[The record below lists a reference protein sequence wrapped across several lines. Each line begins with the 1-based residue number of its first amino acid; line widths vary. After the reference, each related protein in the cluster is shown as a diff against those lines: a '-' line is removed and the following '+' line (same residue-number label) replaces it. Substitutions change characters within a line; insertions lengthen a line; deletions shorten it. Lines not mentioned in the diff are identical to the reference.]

1 MPWNPSHTEPALPPP
16 LAVYANRVAE
26 VLKDGRPVGFL
37 LVEPEPYAEQV
48 GGALWWRRWSE
59 YRWAAHLWLNV
70 PGLDLDVDVADS
82 LVAPE
87 DLEAELHHWDAD
99 RFMLVGELLS
109 LRWLDAEESARVA
122 AAEWNEPTGE
132 T

>member
-1 MPWNPSHTEPALPPP
+1 MPWNPPHTEPPLPPR
-16 LAVYANRVAE
+16 LAVYAHRVAE
-26 VLKDGRPVGFL
+26 VLKDCRPVGFL

-87 DLEAELHHWDAD
+87 DLIGPDWAGRQAG
-99 RFMLVGELLS
+99 RRTPTPTQIAGGF
-109 LRWLDAEESARVA
+109 RPAIPES
-122 AAEWNEPTGE
+122 
-132 T
+132 